1 MKHRNP
7 VLIER
12 EIAEMTRR
20 REHYLGLAGWVR
32 ERIAKGFP
40 NDDVVRLQRLQN
52 ELFYEAARLSGR
64 IEALSEELG
73 ESLAEIRR
81 AAGLGEVRQG

>member
-20 REHYLGLAGWVR
+20 REHYLGLAGWIR
-32 ERIAKGFP
+32 DRIAKGFP
-40 NDDVVRLQRLQN
+40 GDDVVRLQRLRN
-52 ELFYEAARLSGR
+52 ELFHEAMRLAGR
-64 IEALSEELG
+64 LEALNEELG

-81 AAGLGEVRQG
+81 AAGLEEVRQG

>member
-20 REHYLGLAGWVR
+20 REHHLGLAGWVR
-32 ERIAKGFP
+32 DRIAKGFP
-40 NDDVVRLQRLQN
+40 DDDVVRLQRLQN
-52 ELFYEAARLSGR
+52 ELFYEATRLEGR
-64 IEALSEELG
+64 IEALREELG
-73 ESLAEIRR
+73 EADAAIRR
-81 AAGLGEVRQG
+81 AAGLEEVRQG